1 MKTFAVGL
9 VMILSA
15 SLCMA
20 ESQSADPAANEEQ
33 KLFDHYLSM
42 QQMQMRL
49 SQRSLEDQERLQPQ
63 VHRAELAACQ
73 RLKKDREEGVPS
85 EEYRRQGGAQFY
97 AFVEDFERYCET
109 LR

>member
-1 MKTFAVGL
+1 MRIFAIVTVMTLSSGL
-9 VMILSA
+9 CL
-15 SLCMA
+15 A
-20 ESQSADPAANEEQ
+20 ESQSTDLVANEPN
-33 KLFDHYLSM
+33 LFDHYLSM

-73 RLKKDREEGVPS
+73 RLKKDREEGVS
-85 EEYRRQGGAQFY
+85 GEEYRRQGGVQFY
-97 AFVEDFERYCET
+97 AFVEQFDHYCET

>member
-1 MKTFAVGL
+1 MRIFPGVLAL
-9 VMILSA
+9 ILLP
-15 SLCMA
+15 SLCLA
-20 ESQSADPAANEEQ
+20 ESQSVDSAAHEEP

-42 QQMQMRL
+42 QKMQTQL

-73 RLKKDREEGVPS
+73 RLKKDREEGVS
-85 EEYRRQGGAQFY
+85 GEEYRRQGGVQFY
-97 AFVEDFERYCET
+97 AFVEQFDHYCET